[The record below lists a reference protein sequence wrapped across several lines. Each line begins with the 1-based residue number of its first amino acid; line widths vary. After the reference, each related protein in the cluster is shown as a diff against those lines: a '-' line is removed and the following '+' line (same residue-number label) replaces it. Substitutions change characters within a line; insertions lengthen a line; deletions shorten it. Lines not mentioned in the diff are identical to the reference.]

1 MTSGAGD
8 DRGPIVAGR
17 GRLRASHA
25 DREQVIGTLK
35 LAFVQGRLTKDELD
49 ARLGQTLA
57 SRTYADLAALTADLP
72 PGLAPAPP
80 RQPRRARPVSPAA
93 KMLAGTILIVPAPA
107 LVLAAFLS
115 GSEFVGKVAIYAL
128 FIAFPVWI
136 VAGAQ
141 LISNRR
147 ESRSGGQQPPRAAQ
161 RGRALNGQRN
171 AGTGDGLAL
180 CEA

>member
-1 MTSGAGD
+1 MTAGAGD

-35 LAFVQGRLTKDELD
+35 VAFVQGRLTKDELD

-57 SRTYADLAALTADLP
+57 SRTYAELAALTADLP
-72 PGLAPAPP
+72 LGLAPSPAG
-80 RQPRRARPVSPAA
+80 QPTRARPASPVA
-93 KMLAGTILIVPAPA
+93 KMIAGSVLIVPAPA
-107 LVLAAFLS
+107 AVLAAFLT
-115 GSEFVGKVAIYAL
+115 GSEAVGKFAIYAVMVSFL
-128 FIAFPVWI
+128 AWI

-141 LISNRR
+141 LISNWHDRR
-147 ESRSGGQQPPRAAQ
+147 SRGHPPPRRSQ
-161 RGRALNGQRN
+161 RSRGIEGERN
-171 AGTGDGLAL
+171 AGTGDGLMF